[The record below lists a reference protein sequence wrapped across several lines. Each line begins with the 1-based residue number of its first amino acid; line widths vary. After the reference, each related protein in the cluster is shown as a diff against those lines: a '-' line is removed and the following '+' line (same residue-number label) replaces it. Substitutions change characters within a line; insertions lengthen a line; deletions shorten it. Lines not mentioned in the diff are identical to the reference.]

1 MQILVLPQ
9 PPTLNV
15 MISKARANKYTAAKD
30 KELWTLKL
38 AKLAKASL
46 TPYPAGSKI
55 WIIPEFQ
62 YSTTA
67 SDPDNMVAC
76 LKYILDGLVLAGIL
90 PNDSIKVIRPPL
102 VCDFLKI
109 PLKDKRKKTT
119 LRIFDDLNEYKNY
132 AHSII
137 DKVEN

>member
-1 MQILVLPQ
+1 
-9 PPTLNV
+9 

-30 KELWTLKL
+30 KEAWTLKL
-38 AKLAKASL
+38 ANLAKASL
-46 TPYPAGSKI
+46 TPYPAGTKI

-76 LKYILDGLVLAGIL
+76 LKCILDGLVVAGIIS
-90 PNDSIKVIRPPL
+90 NDSIKVIRPPL

-119 LRIFDDLNEYKNY
+119 LRIFDGLEEYKEY

-137 DKVEN
+137 NRIEN